1 MDKTMTGAPVDDHHS
16 LKPAG
21 AEFWH
26 IWTVWIPRRSIT
38 GNSYGAAFGADT
50 MGYVGFTSA
59 SPTMSDN
66 NQRRLNPMPQR
77 NRVTTVNAADAR
89 FERSAC

>member
-1 MDKTMTGAPVDDHHS
+1 MTNEKTAISSLQILVVDS
-16 LKPAG
+16 A
-21 AEFWH
+21 
-26 IWTVWIPRRSIT
+26 
-38 GNSYGAAFGADT
+38 NSYGAAFGADT

-59 SPTMSDN
+59 SPTMSDD

-77 NRVTTVNAADAR
+77 TRVTTVNAADAR